1 MSRKDNRLWIR
12 IEEKDYLLLKLQACK
27 AKMTV
32 SAYLRMMV
40 DTSIRPLKDKIR
52 SKELS
57 YEECETI
64 LNDKLQF
71 RKLFKK

>member
-1 MSRKDNRLWIR
+1 MKKKTDRIEIR
-12 IEEKDYLLLKLQACK
+12 IEDEDYLLLKLQACK

-52 SKELS
+52 NKELS